1 MAEELAEALLDT
13 KFAES
18 LAEALSP
25 YIKPLIDDH
34 VTSRFAELDKSIVE
48 LKKWRDT
55 SKQETAELRKS
66 CQTLKEE
73 NVRLYRQLDEQA
85 TRLEGL
91 DSYSRADNLIFKGLP
106 ERTYAERASGSQNNT
121 DHAAAPSTTS
131 SLAVESTVIEF
142 CREALKLDITK
153 QDISIAHRLKASAS
167 DKCRPIIV
175 RFTNRRARESVL
187 RAKKSLKSVNLPN
200 PVYISEQLTKS
211 GDSLYYEARKR
222 LREKK
227 LAAAWTFNGQV
238 FVKFSE
244 DASEKA
250 TVVKALR
257 DLNISK

>member
-1 MAEELAEALLDT
+1 MNKLRDLRASTRTRARTISFSKDYPS
-13 KFAES
+13 ES
-18 LAEALSP
+18 
-25 YIKPLIDDH
+25 
-34 VTSRFAELDKSIVE
+34 
-48 LKKWRDT
+48 
-55 SKQETAELRKS
+55 
-66 CQTLKEE
+66 
-73 NVRLYRQLDEQA
+73 
-85 TRLEGL
+85 
-91 DSYSRADNLIFKGLP
+91 
-106 ERTYAERASGSQNNT
+106 YAERASGSQNNT

-153 QDISIAHRLKASAS
+153 QDISIAHRLKASAN

-187 RAKKSLKSVNLPN
+187 RAKKSLKSCQSSKPCLHLGAAD
-200 PVYISEQLTKS
+200 EGGRLALLRGT
-211 GDSLYYEARKR
+211 KR

-227 LAAAWTFNGQV
+227 LSAAWTFNGQV

-257 DLNISK
+257 DLNIPK